1 VKSFA
6 DRYRNS
12 LDEEQDLLT
21 YYSDRDGDLTHILEE
36 IICSTNDDIPRFL
49 SFFDRM
55 IAEGK
60 LTSTARFQKTKANVK
75 MLPDERVEA
84 KVEKNKIKAEKAKAA

>member
-1 VKSFA
+1 MKSFA

>member
-1 VKSFA
+1 M
-6 DRYRNS
+6 
-12 LDEEQDLLT
+12 T

-49 SFFDRM
+49 SFFERM

-60 LTSTARFQKTKANVK
+60 LTSTARFQKTKANIK

-84 KVEKNKIKAEKAKAA
+84 KVEKNKIKAEKAKAP